1 MRGVGVF
8 VDLATH
14 RYLGSRRL
22 DGREGLAGRPAGRTD
37 GRGLLARIARDKSA
51 PLSVFGE
58 KREGGGEKRVLI
70 SGQQSRVATT
80 TRVWRGKK
88 LVSFYLSGW
97 P

>member
-22 DGREGLAGRPAGRTD
+22 DGREGLAGWPAGRTD